1 MALLPPPWLDTVVAI
16 GIGDIPNQR
25 RWLGT
30 GFVFGD
36 RLPSEHQNWQP
47 YIVTNKHVIR
57 GHKRIW
63 VKFNSASGHDSA
75 DYPIDLESS
84 DGQLIW
90 TGHSTLAV
98 DVAVIQIHR
107 GFLKEQNRHY
117 RFFQSESHLMR
128 KPEMVES
135 QITEGDRV
143 FVLGFPLGIVDTVR
157 QYALCRHGIL
167 ARVRD
172 FLEGRSKTFLIDAS
186 VYPGNSGGPVIL
198 CPSALSIEGTKP
210 VSKAALIGVVKQYL
224 FYEDVAVSRQTGAP
238 RISFQE
244 NSGLAVVESVD
255 SICETI
261 EEDKKSKQQ
270 IQKQ

>member
-1 MALLPPPWLDTVVAI
+1 MALLPPSWLDAVVAI
-16 GIGDIPNQR
+16 GVGDIPDQR
-25 RWLGT
+25 RWIGT
-30 GFVFGD
+30 GFFFGD
-36 RLPSEHQNWQP
+36 RLQTDSPQCQP
-47 YIVTNKHVIR
+47 YIVTNKHVVR
-57 GHKRIW
+57 NQKKIW
-63 VKFNSASGHDSA
+63 IKINSATGIDSS
-75 DYPIDLESS
+75 DYPVELELPN
-84 DGQLIW
+84 GRKAW
-90 TGHSTLAV
+90 TGHSDQNV
-98 DVAVIQIHR
+98 DVAVIQVHG
-107 GFLKEQNRHY
+107 GFLHEQARKY
-117 RFFQSESHLMR
+117 AFFQSDVHSMR
-128 KPEMVES
+128 TSELVES

-143 FVLGFPLGIVDTVR
+143 FVLGFPLGIVDSVR

-172 FLEGRSKTFLIDAS
+172 FVEGRSKTFLIDAS

-210 VSKAALIGVVKQYL
+210 VSKAALIGVVKEYL

-255 SICETI
+255 SICEAI